1 MTVEFH
7 GKVALVTGAGSG
19 IGAATALRFAGL
31 GAQVV
36 VADLDV
42 AAAGRTVAA
51 IEAAGG
57 TAAAFGVDVRFAD
70 QVEAMVSFVVERFGR
85 LDVAHNNAG
94 VDAPHRPLA
103 DVSEEEWDLTTGVDL
118 KGVWLCMRAE
128 IPEMIRVGGGAIV
141 NTSSAAGLIGVTGA
155 APYCAAKHG
164 VIGLTKVAALD
175 YARQGVRVNAVCP
188 GLIATPLVTAV
199 LGTPFNSSSTRVS
212 RWDASVSPL
221 TWRTRSPG
229 SVPTT
234 PDSSPGSRSRWTAA
248 VSRGCERSP
257 LPRSASADP
266 QRRSPVANA
275 LAKRN
280 SRGTVSTIMFWSSG
294 TPAARWRLNVPSR
307 IAANLNSASAW

>member
-1 MTVEFH
+1 MTVDFH

-36 VADLDV
+36 VADLDL

-57 TAAAFGVDVRFAD
+57 IAAAFGVDVRFAD
-70 QVEAMVSFVVERFGR
+70 QVEAMVRFVVERFGR

-199 LGTPFNSSSTRVS
+199 LGDAAQQFVDTRIPMGRIGQPIDVA
-212 RWDASVSPL
+212 DAVTWLCSDDAGFITGVAL
-221 TWRTRSPG
+221 TMDG
-229 SVPTT
+229 
-234 PDSSPGSRSRWTAA
+234 G
-248 VSRGCERSP
+248 G
-257 LPRSASADP
+257 
-266 QRRSPVANA
+266 
-275 LAKRN
+275 LA
-280 SRGTVSTIMFWSSG
+280 G
-294 TPAARWRLNVPSR
+294 L
-307 IAANLNSASAW
+307 